1 MNRFLCHGFIN
12 ENNKDTL
19 YNTLSS
25 RRQIFSY
32 NSTLN
37 NNPIKIQNTF
47 KNKFSKDSKRN
58 IIDSNSFMT
67 IFNVKPTLQDNTEK
81 KITNKTGRFDFLR
94 ENHMKKI
101 EISKPIKPILP
112 KIITKQSNTYRLKNT
127 FDSQIIQNKDKKSLT
142 FDKFNCREKKSSHQ
156 KFKLSVTSRFY
167 NKNKKKV
174 KIRKLDS
181 YDIRTCPGSKN
192 GVTKINQDSYIA
204 MTKINNINNYKIF
217 GVFDG
222 HGYNGEDI
230 SQSVSNY
237 FIQYYE
243 NTKFY
248 DETPI
253 HIFNDYKKDDYDL
266 IRKCIINCNENLH
279 KTLNCE
285 KSGTTINTIHI
296 INTKIINTNLG
307 DSRTIFIDGNNKV
320 IQLIKD
326 HTPDSIKEKE
336 RIYEMGGEVSRVE
349 WADYGP
355 FRIWFKG
362 ENYPGLAMS
371 RSLGDFDAE
380 KIGVINIPEIND
392 IDIVEK
398 NIKICICASDG
409 LWEFLSN
416 DRVCEL
422 VLGYYNSDD
431 VKGATRKLMEVA
443 RKTWEV
449 NNNMGIDD
457 ITIIVLFF
465 K

>member
-1 MNRFLCHGFIN
+1 MNRFLSHGFIN
-12 ENNKDTL
+12 GNNKDTL

-32 NSTLN
+32 NSTIN
-37 NNPIKIQNTF
+37 NNPIKVQNTF
-47 KNKFSKDSKRN
+47 KNKFSKDSK
-58 IIDSNSFMT
+58 IKVMDSNSFMT
-67 IFNVKPTLQDNTEK
+67 IFNIKPTIQEITEK
-81 KITNKTGRFDFLR
+81 KVTNTTGRFDFLR
-94 ENHMKKI
+94 ENQKKKV
-101 EISKPIKPILP
+101 EIPKPILP
-112 KIITKQSNTYRLKNT
+112 KIITKQSSTYRINNIFESQTIKNKT
-127 FDSQIIQNKDKKSLT
+127 KDKKSLT
-142 FDKFNCREKKSSHQ
+142 FDKFNCREKITSHQ
-156 KFKLSVTSRFY
+156 KFKLSISSRFY
-167 NKNKKKV
+167 NKKPKKI

-181 YDIRTCPGSKN
+181 FDIRTCPGAKN

-204 MTKINNINNYKIF
+204 MTKINNINHYKIF

-230 SQSVSNY
+230 SKSVSNY
-237 FIQYYE
+237 FIDYYE
-243 NTKFY
+243 NIKFY

-253 HIFNDYKKDDYDL
+253 HIFNDFKNDDYNL
-266 IRKCIINCNENLH
+266 IRTCIKNCNENLH

-349 WADYGP
+349 WADYG
-355 FRIWFKG
+355 WFKG

>member
-1 MNRFLCHGFIN
+1 MNRFLSHGFIN

-32 NSTLN
+32 NSTIN
-37 NNPIKIQNTF
+37 NNPIKVQNTF
-47 KNKFSKDSKRN
+47 KNKFSKDSK
-58 IIDSNSFMT
+58 IKVMDSNSFMT
-67 IFNVKPTLQDNTEK
+67 IFNIKPTIQEITEK
-81 KITNKTGRFDFLR
+81 KVTNTTGRFDFLR
-94 ENHMKKI
+94 ENQKKKV
-101 EISKPIKPILP
+101 EIPKPILP
-112 KIITKQSNTYRLKNT
+112 KIITKQSSTYRINNIFESQTIKNKT
-127 FDSQIIQNKDKKSLT
+127 KDKKSLT
-142 FDKFNCREKKSSHQ
+142 FDKFNCREKITSHQ
-156 KFKLSVTSRFY
+156 KFKLSISSRFY
-167 NKNKKKV
+167 NKKPKKI

-181 YDIRTCPGSKN
+181 FDIRTCPGAKN

-230 SQSVSNY
+230 SKSVSNY
-237 FIQYYE
+237 FIDYYE
-243 NTKFY
+243 NIKFY

-253 HIFNDYKKDDYDL
+253 HIFNDFKNDDYNL
-266 IRKCIINCNENLH
+266 IRTCIKNCNENLH

-380 KIGVINIPEIND
+380 KIGVINIPEITD
-392 IDIVEK
+392 IDIIEK

-431 VKGATRKLMEVA
+431 AKGATRKLMEVA

>member
-1 MNRFLCHGFIN
+1 MNRFLSHGLIN
-12 ENNKDTL
+12 ETNKETL

-37 NNPIKIQNTF
+37 NNPIKIRNTL

-67 IFNVKPTLQDNTEK
+67 IFNIKPTLQENTEK
-81 KITNKTGRFDFLR
+81 KIGNTTGRFDFLR
-94 ENHMKKI
+94 ENKI
-101 EISKPIKPILP
+101 KEISKPIKPILP
-112 KIITKQSNTYRLKNT
+112 KIITKPANTYRIKNS
-127 FDSQIIQNKDKKSLT
+127 FDSQITQNKTKDKKSLT
-142 FDKFNCREKKSSHQ
+142 FDKFNCREKIPSHQ
-156 KFKLSVTSRFY
+156 KFKLSITSRFY
-167 NKNKKKV
+167 NKNKKKI

-230 SQSVSNY
+230 SKSVSNY
-237 FIQYYE
+237 FIDYYE

-253 HIFNDYKKDDYDL
+253 HIFNDYKKDDYNL

-380 KIGVINIPEIND
+380 KIGVINIPEISD

-431 VKGATRKLMEVA
+431 AKGATRKLMEVA